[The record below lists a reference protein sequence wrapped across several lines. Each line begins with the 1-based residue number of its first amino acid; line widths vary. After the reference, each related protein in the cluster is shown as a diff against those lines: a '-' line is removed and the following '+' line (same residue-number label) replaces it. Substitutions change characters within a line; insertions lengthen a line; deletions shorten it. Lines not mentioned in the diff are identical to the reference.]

1 MKDLQLGR
9 NNYGRNEI
17 QSIKGG
23 VTHSTAG
30 NVTGMRKR
38 LPNGGDMPQREHE

>member
-17 QSIKGG
+17 WSIKGG

-30 NVTGMRKR
+30 NVIGMRR
-38 LPNGGDMPQREHE
+38 LPNGGDIVMLGLED